1 MCPVFPSPKIA
12 SVPESLK
19 CIAKQ
24 KMHSWPCFE
33 QDEIDAAVRVLS
45 AAKVNYWTGDEGR
58 EFEKEYAVH
67 TNRRHAIAV
76 ANGSL
81 ALELALKVLGV
92 GPGDEVITSPRT
104 FIASAS
110 CAVAVGARPRFADV
124 DRESQNITAESIRA
138 VLTPATKAIVAV
150 HLAGW
155 PCEMGEIMALAQ
167 EREIKVIED
176 CAQAHGATYK
186 GRPVG
191 SIGDVGAFSFC
202 QDKIITTAGEGGMVT
217 MDSDEMFEAA
227 WAYKDHGKSYDAV
240 YRREHPPGFR
250 WLHESFGTNW
260 RLTEVQSAIGR
271 MQLRKLSEWVEIRRK
286 HAAMLSACFAD
297 LPGLRVTTPPD
308 HIGHAYYKYYVF
320 VNRDA
325 LGGAW
330 SRDRILN
337 EIDARGGK
345 CFSGSCSEVYLEK
358 AFPPEW
364 RPKDRLPIARELG
377 ETSLMFLVDP
387 SLSEAEI
394 SNTCDIV
401 KQVMGEA
408 TR

>member
-1 MCPVFPSPKIA
+1 
-12 SVPESLK
+12 
-19 CIAKQ
+19 
-24 KMHSWPCFE
+24 
-33 QDEIDAAVRVLS
+33 
-45 AAKVNYWTGDEGR
+45 
-58 EFEKEYAVH
+58 
-67 TNRRHAIAV
+67 
-76 ANGSL
+76 
-81 ALELALKVLGV
+81 
-92 GPGDEVITSPRT
+92 
-104 FIASAS
+104 
-110 CAVAVGARPRFADV
+110 
-124 DRESQNITAESIRA
+124 
-138 VLTPATKAIVAV
+138 
-150 HLAGW
+150 
-155 PCEMGEIMALAQ
+155 
-167 EREIKVIED
+167 
-176 CAQAHGATYK
+176 
-186 GRPVG
+186 
-191 SIGDVGAFSFC
+191 
-202 QDKIITTAGEGGMVT
+202 
-217 MDSDEMFEAA
+217 
-227 WAYKDHGKSYDAV
+227 
-240 YRREHPPGFR
+240 
-250 WLHESFGTNW
+250 
-260 RLTEVQSAIGR
+260 

-297 LPGLRVTTPPD
+297 LAGLRVTTPPD

-325 LGGAW
+325 LGAGW